1 MVNLI
6 WTVVVVLFVLWLAGL
21 LLHIGGAFIHLALVV
36 ALILVAY
43 NVVTKGKATL

>member
-6 WTVVVVLFVLWLAGL
+6 WTVVVVLFVLWVLGL
-21 LLHIGGAFIHLALVV
+21 VMHLGGAFIHLALVV
-36 ALILVAY
+36 ALILVVY